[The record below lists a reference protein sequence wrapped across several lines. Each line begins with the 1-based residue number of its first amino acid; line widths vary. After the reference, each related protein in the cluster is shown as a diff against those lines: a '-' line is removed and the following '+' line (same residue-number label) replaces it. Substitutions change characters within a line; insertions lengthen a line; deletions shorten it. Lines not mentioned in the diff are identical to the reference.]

1 MPSTIVVG
9 GQYGSEGKGKVVAL
23 AACLC
28 REPWVV
34 RCGGPNSGHT
44 VWVGG
49 KRTVFRQIPAAAGHP
64 NALLLLSAGCAI
76 DEAILHH
83 EADRLGLPRD
93 QIVVDPRAMLVTD
106 EDKTAE
112 SGIVGSIGSTGSGTG
127 AALIRRMGRGPG
139 VRLAGDAESVR
150 ARFRVESVAPLLHA
164 HLDRGGDVVIEG
176 TQGFG
181 LSLLH
186 GPDYPYVTSRDTTA
200 AGFASEV
207 GLSPRQVDEIIL
219 VVRTYP
225 IRVGGQSG
233 PLHEELTWE
242 DVRVASGAPETVPEF
257 TSVTQKLR
265 RVGRFDIESVKQAC
279 QYNRPTGLAVMG
291 LDRLDYRNHR
301 AQNFEQLT
309 DGARTFLLGLEKA
322 CGVPV
327 IWVGTGYET
336 SEAFPTSSRVGR
348 DPVYARSSSGAPPTA
363 PATCGAAQRVT
374 RI

>member
-1 MPSTIVVG
+1 MPSIIVVG

-23 AACLC
+23 TAGRCS
-28 REPWVV
+28 EPWVV

-44 VWVGG
+44 VWIGE
-49 KRTVFRQIPAAAGHP
+49 KRTVLRQVPSAAGHP
-64 NALLLLSAGCAI
+64 NALLLLSAGCVI
-76 DEAILHH
+76 DESILHD
-83 EADRLGLPRD
+83 EANELGLSRD
-93 QIVVDPRAMLVTD
+93 QIVVDPRAALVTD
-106 EDKTAE
+106 EDKEAE

-127 AALIRRMGRGPG
+127 AALIRRMGRGRG
-139 VRLAGDAESVR
+139 VRLAGNAESIR

-164 HLDRGGDVVIEG
+164 HLDRGGDVIIEG

-200 AGFASEV
+200 SGFASEV

-225 IRVGGQSG
+225 IRVGGRSG

-242 DVRVASGAPETVPEF
+242 DVRAASGAPEAIPEF

-265 RVGRFDIESVKQAC
+265 RVGRFDLEAVKLAC

-291 LDRLDYRNHR
+291 IDRLAYANYQAKTIDK
-301 AQNFEQLT
+301 LT
-309 DGARTFLLGLEKA
+309 PEAVAFIHTVQKA
-322 CGVPV
+322 TRVP
-327 IWVGTGYET
+327 IEWLGTGFET
-336 SEAFPTSSRVGR
+336 SEAIHVKGVGGDGFVRPVAGPTSL
-348 DPVYARSSSGAPPTA
+348 
-363 PATCGAAQRVT
+363 ATNT
-374 RI
+374 H